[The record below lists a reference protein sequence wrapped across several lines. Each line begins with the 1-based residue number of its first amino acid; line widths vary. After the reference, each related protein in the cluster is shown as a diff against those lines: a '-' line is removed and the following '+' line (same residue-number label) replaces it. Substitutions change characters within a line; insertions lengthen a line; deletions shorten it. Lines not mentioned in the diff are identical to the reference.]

1 MCFIHAENSERE
13 NDIKQKFVSIFNQAS
28 FITLTVLFKMG
39 AVTSLIKEMC
49 KIINSKW
56 GKI

>member
-13 NDIKQKFVSIFNQAS
+13 NDIKQNFVSIFNQTS
-28 FITLTVLFKMG
+28 LITLTVMFKMG

-49 KIINSKW
+49 KIITKW

>member
-13 NDIKQKFVSIFNQAS
+13 NVIKQKFLSIFNQTN
-28 FITLTVLFKMG
+28 FITLTVQFKMG

-49 KIINSKW
+49 KIINSKC